1 MGLTKNNLEILDKPF
16 PNTGEQITFS
26 QKNGFI
32 KIKHVFP
39 ADVIQY
45 MNETISSEVK
55 RLNTQHLPIEQ
66 RDTYGKAFLQI
77 VNLLSKSQRGRQVN
91 ASPSLKH
98 GKPRIVKIIAYI

>member
-1 MGLTKNNLEILDKPF
+1 
-16 PNTGEQITFS
+16 
-26 QKNGFI
+26 
-32 KIKHVFP
+32 
-39 ADVIQY
+39 

-66 RDTYGKAFLQI
+66 RDIYGKAFLQI
-77 VNLLSKSQRGRQVN
+77 MNLLSKYQRGRQVN